1 MTQKVRVMGQLIPS
15 NRADAYSS
23 CRMSNHIL
31 LAIESRKTHHFHIF
45 TDDPAKLYNPD
56 QKTKIAA
63 TTHISPRNGRHQST
77 DRVVSASTLTLQYK
91 HSCYCYDYYYYYYY
105 HHCIITR
112 FVAIVGDSDRSR
124 EGLSPGQTHLQTF
137 WVSDVLGRHCRLLL
151 DLGRFVL

>member
-1 MTQKVRVMGQLIPS
+1 MTRKVRV
-15 NRADAYSS
+15 AYSDVNS
-23 CRMSNHIL
+23 CRMSNHFL

-45 TDDPAKLYNPD
+45 PDDPAKLYTPD
-56 QKTKIAA
+56 QKTKIAT

-77 DRVVSASTLTLQYK
+77 DRVVSARTLTLQYK
-91 HSCYCYDYYYYYYY
+91 HSCYYYDYYYYY

-124 EGLSPGQTHLQTF
+124 ERLSRGQTHLQTF

-151 DLGRFVL
+151 DLGRFIL